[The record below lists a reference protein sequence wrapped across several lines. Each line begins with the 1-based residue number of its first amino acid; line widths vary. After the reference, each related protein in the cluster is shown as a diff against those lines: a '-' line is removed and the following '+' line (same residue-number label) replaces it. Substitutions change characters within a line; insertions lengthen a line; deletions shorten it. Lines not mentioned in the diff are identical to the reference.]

1 MSIEFAP
8 LIIDIARRARDCNIV
23 IANVFLPLPAMG
35 QFQLELNTR
44 TNLRPMS
51 GTELRHRGD
60 MNKGV
65 MFAGLNIQGID
76 NLGWP
81 MVLISGRLL
90 TFDEFHTQLN
100 KALNAPQQPL
110 IVGEYWLDDPSNKG
124 E

>member
-1 MSIEFAP
+1 
-8 LIIDIARRARDCNIV
+8 
-23 IANVFLPLPAMG
+23 MG

-81 MVLISGRLL
+81 MVLINGRLL
-90 TFDEFHTQLN
+90 TFDEFNTQLN

-110 IVGEYWLDDPSNKG
+110 IVGEYWLDDRSDKG